1 MGVATNPR
9 HMWDGNGSKRRVR
22 SERSEEQQ
30 RQQPT
35 PNRSLARPGS
45 VVQVEVEVEVH

>member
-1 MGVATNPR
+1 MGMAANPR
-9 HMWDGNGSKRRVR
+9 HVWDGDGSKRRVR

-35 PNRSLARPGS
+35 PNLSRARPGS
-45 VVQVEVEVEVH
+45 VVQVEAEVH